1 MMMNNLEQSI
11 ANIIVYYDALITRL
25 EQYDLYIIAF

>member
-1 MMMNNLEQSI
+1 MNNLEQSI